1 VPLLVNHFV
10 AEFSRR
16 DDKCIHT
23 VASGVLEQLQAYD
36 WPGNIRELEHVI
48 ERAVITST
56 DGVLYLIEPLVCEN
70 VETSPAAT
78 ARLNDFERLHIE
90 RILSTTSWR
99 IEGPAGGGDG
109 ARPAPEHV
117 AQPHD
122 QAGNQ
127 APRRARY
134 RTSRSLID
142 RPIRSK
148 TGPYCVDSSSGTI
161 VAK

>member
-1 VPLLVNHFV
+1 LSDVPLLVNHFV

-70 VETSPAAT
+70 VETSLVAT
-78 ARLNDFERLHIE
+78 ARLTDFERLHIE

-99 IEGPAGGGDG
+99 IEGPAGAATALGLHPSTLRSRMIKLGIKRPEEPAIARRG
-109 ARPAPEHV
+109 A
-117 AQPHD
+117 
-122 QAGNQ
+122 
-127 APRRARY
+127 
-134 RTSRSLID
+134 
-142 RPIRSK
+142 
-148 TGPYCVDSSSGTI
+148 
-161 VAK
+161 